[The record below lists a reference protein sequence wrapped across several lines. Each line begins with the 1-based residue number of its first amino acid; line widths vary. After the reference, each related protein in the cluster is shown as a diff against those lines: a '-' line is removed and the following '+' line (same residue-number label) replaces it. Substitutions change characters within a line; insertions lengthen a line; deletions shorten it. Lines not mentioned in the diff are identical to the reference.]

1 MNEEM
6 LHAYMDGELTA
17 AEVAQVERMLA
28 SDAPGD
34 AHWAAEYE
42 MLLAVDA
49 SVGELPGFSSQGFSS
64 SGLASS
70 GLASS
75 GSSVEDDGRAWA
87 HACIAQSNR
96 SVPVAGSAGGRL
108 LRMFG
113 PLVAAAAALA
123 LIVLSGNEP
132 EATENGV
139 SPMVFSV
146 DDQIQYLYWE
156 TDSDT
161 FGSGDL
167 HSLENEILAALET
180 G

>member
-17 AEVAQVERMLA
+17 AEVAQVERVLA
-28 SDAPGD
+28 SDAPDD

-49 SVGELPGFSSQGFSS
+49 SVGDLPGLDS
-64 SGLASS
+64 SGLD
-70 GLASS
+70 
-75 GSSVEDDGRAWA
+75 VTDEGRAWA
-87 HACIAQSNR
+87 HACIAR
-96 SVPVAGSAGGRL
+96 SSENVPVAGSAGGRL

-123 LIVLSGNEP
+123 LIVLSGNGPKVGLENG
-132 EATENGV
+132 ENGV
-139 SPMVFSV
+139 TPLVFSV

-167 HSLENEILAALET
+167 QSLESEILAALEPS
-180 G
+180 